1 VLACAF
7 FGAETERSP
16 MSATDCIPADETP
29 GDRID
34 GSEKTVL
41 LVLFHD
47 PVPWTVEELGR
58 ELGDPGDPVDAVARL
73 AGAGS
78 SIASETSCSRRAPP
92 GGRTSSTTALCSRL
106 HLVSALV
113 SVLVSI
119 LA

>member
-1 VLACAF
+1 
-7 FGAETERSP
+7 

-73 AGAGS
+73 AGAGLVHRLGDFVFPTR
-78 SIASETSCSRRAPP
+78 AARRSDELYD
-92 GGRTSSTTALCSRL
+92 GAL
-106 HLVSALV
+106 
-113 SVLVSI
+113 
-119 LA
+119 